1 MTWYN
6 LALMEFLFQLGLVI
20 LLVLLNG
27 YFVASEFALVA
38 VRKTRIDELA
48 KQGNVTAKLL
58 QGALQHLD
66 SYISA
71 TQLGITLASL
81 ALGWIGEPA
90 IAHFLE
96 PYFTFLPRDAAFFT
110 AHTFAV
116 ITAFS
121 IITFLHIVLGELAPK
136 SIALQRSEATSLIII
151 TPLIL
156 FTKLFRPVIVFLNGA
171 GQLVLK
177 LLGLSGPGG
186 HQLVH
191 SEEEI
196 RMLLSQSAL
205 EGAIPSKEVEMVYNV
220 FQLGDTPVKY
230 IMIPRT
236 DVLAFN
242 IASSLENV
250 IRRIEQHPHSRFPV
264 FENTR
269 DSIIGF
275 VHVKDIYRELL
286 KHGKNKKL
294 SELGITRTIIS
305 VPEVKKIDAVLQD
318 MRRKRIHIAVVHD
331 EYGGTAGIVT
341 LEDIIESLVGE
352 IEDEFEQS
360 PTNITRQK
368 DGSYSIK
375 GNTLITEFQGKF
387 RLPLKGQGYTTI
399 GGLVFGL
406 LGHEPRI
413 GDSVQITTLCLTIES
428 IEGKRIKMIKLEK
441 LKKKTAAKR

>member
-1 MTWYN
+1 
-6 LALMEFLFQLGLVI
+6 MEFILQIGFVF

-48 KQGNVTAKLL
+48 KKGNLNAKVL
-58 QGALQHLD
+58 QGALDHLD
-66 SYISA
+66 NYISA

-90 IAHFLE
+90 IAHAIE
-96 PYFTFLPRDAAFFT
+96 PFITFLPQEAAVIT
-110 AHTFAV
+110 AHTFSV
-116 ITAFS
+116 IIAFT

-151 TPLIL
+151 TPLII
-156 FTKLFRPVIVFLNGA
+156 FTKIFRPFIWILNGA

-177 LLGLSGPGG
+177 AFGLHAPSG

-230 IMIPRT
+230 VMIPRT
-236 DVLAFN
+236 DILAFN
-242 IASSLENV
+242 IASSLQEIV
-250 IRRIEQHPHSRFPV
+250 KRIERHPHSRFPV
-264 FENTR
+264 YETTIDN
-269 DSIIGF
+269 IVGF

-286 KHGKNKKL
+286 KLDGDAKL
-294 SELGITRTIIS
+294 SQLSITRTIIS

-318 MRRKRIHIAVVHD
+318 MRRKRIHIAVIND
-331 EYGGTAGIVT
+331 EFGGTSGIVT
-341 LEDIIESLVGE
+341 LEDIMESLVGE
-352 IEDEFEQS
+352 IEDEFEES
-360 PTNITRQK
+360 VVNIAKQK
-368 DGSYSIK
+368 DGSFLLNGY
-375 GNTLITEFQGKF
+375 TLIADFQEKF
-387 RLPLKGQGYTTI
+387 HLPLKGLGYTTI

-413 GDSVQITTLCLTIES
+413 GDTVEINNLSMTIDA
-428 IEGKRIKMIKLEK
+428 IEGKRIKTIR
-441 LKKKTAAKR
+441 LKKKSRKKSK